1 MSTLTYEVVLA
12 DCEVEYTCIS
22 RGRPATGPTYDCGG
36 QPAEPPEFEITV
48 RYNGQDIT
56 NILDEDV
63 LDDIRDRVEDDYNEE
78 PDPYDPDDD
87 DY

>member
-1 MSTLTYEVVLA
+1 MSILSYDVTLE

-22 RGRPATGPTYDCGG
+22 RGRPEQGPTYSCGG

-56 NILDEDV
+56 AMLDEDEM
-63 LDDIRDRVEDDYNEE
+63 DDIRDRVLEDYNEE
-78 PDPYDPDDD
+78 PDPPDLDDD

>member
-1 MSTLTYEVVLA
+1 MSTLTYEVVLQ

-22 RGRPATGPTYDCGG
+22 RGRPEQGPTYSCGG

>member
-1 MSTLTYEVVLA
+1 MSTLSYDVTLE

-22 RGRPATGPTYDCGG
+22 RGRPEQGPTYSCGG

-56 NILDEDV
+56 AMLDEDEM
-63 LDDIRDRVEDDYNEE
+63 DDIRDRVLEDYNEE
-78 PDPYDPDDD
+78 PDPPDLDDD

>member
-1 MSTLTYEVVLA
+1 MSTLSYDVTLE

-36 QPAEPPEFEITV
+36 QPAESPEFDITV

-56 NILDEDV
+56 LILDEDV
-63 LDDIRDRVEDDYNEE
+63 LDDIRDRVEEDYNEE

-87 DY
+87 DS